1 MTINFNDEDIKNAKI
16 GLANQTLT
24 SLQSAFLMQ
33 YIINLEQKE
42 VNLIK
47 YLEDKIKD
55 CEYQID
61 IVGNY
66 QKICER
72 RAYIDILERVKS
84 GKYDKDINN

>member
-42 VNLIK
+42 VNLTK
-47 YLEDKIKD
+47 YLEDKIKYIKSN
-55 CEYQID
+55 CSQIG
-61 IVGNY
+61 GNWFNMSY
-66 QKICER
+66 MIE
-72 RAYIDILERVKS
+72 AYEDILERVKS
-84 GKYDKDINN
+84 GKYD